1 MSPKGKRRPRRKR
14 KNKPQAFWLLH
25 SAQKTGGPAWQG
37 RPFFFQPRAAPPCRT
52 GGQGGGCLPGACEE
66 KGPARRLQALH
77 LPGKAQVRVA
87 GRPPPALCLQQNGI
101 HPGRLRQ
108 NKLVG
113 KQPLGRQGKKGA
125 GAFTGRKLHRFAAID
140 GHAIFAGAKLC
151 AGNGVPPC
159 VQESSSGSWCLA
171 INSAFEMPVTAQNGT
186 SREGSCI
193 LRCITSVFIQG
204 LLWAKAACAR
214 GRKKVSGR
222 SA

>member
-25 SAQKTGGPAWQG
+25 SAQKMGGPARQG
-37 RPFFFQPRAAPPCRT
+37 RPFFFQLRAAPPCRT
-52 GGQGGGCLPGACEE
+52 GGQGGGCLPGACGE
-66 KGPARRLQALH
+66 KGPARRLQALR

-125 GAFTGRKLHRFAAID
+125 GAFTGRKLHCFAAID

-159 VQESSSGSWCLA
+159 V
-171 INSAFEMPVTAQNGT
+171 
-186 SREGSCI
+186 
-193 LRCITSVFIQG
+193 
-204 LLWAKAACAR
+204 KAA
-214 GRKKVSGR
+214 GKLVRKLVPCHKFCF
-222 SA
+222 